1 MSYIAEELGMSMP
14 TPIGIHV
21 DNAAAIAFS
30 KGQVRRTKLK
40 HIDVRQAWVQAM
52 RDSNICVLHKVET
65 SENLADFFTKILDV
79 HRFTGLRDKL
89 MKPHR
94 CTGDKHGACQH
105 RHGTVTAPSGG
116 LTGHM

>member
-1 MSYIAEELGMSMP
+1 MWPTSPVLGKCTAQNALVNKETGPRGVAELAP
-14 TPIGIHV
+14 L
-21 DNAAAIAFS
+21 
-30 KGQVRRTKLK
+30 R
-40 HIDVRQAWVQAM
+40 
-52 RDSNICVLHKVET
+52 SNICVLHKVET